1 MHKVIKFNQKAWLM
15 LYIKKNT
22 ELRKKK
28 QKNDFEKDFFN
39 LMNNSVFE
47 KTMVKVKKCRD
58 SKLVTTEKRR
68 TYLSEPNY
76 HSTKFI
82 SENLL
87 TITLRK
93 IFMNKPVRLGLS
105 ILELSKIVMHEFLYD
120 YVKLKYG

>member
-1 MHKVIKFNQKAWLM
+1 MTNVIHQKEHRA
-15 LYIKKNT
+15 
-22 ELRKKK
+22 EKKK
-28 QKNDFEKDFFN
+28 AKNDFEKDFFN
-39 LMNNSVFE
+39 L
-47 KTMVKVKKCRD
+47 MVKVKKCRD

-68 TYLSEPNY
+68 TYLISEPNY

-93 IFMNKPVRLGLS
+93 IFMNKPVCLGLS

>member
-1 MHKVIKFNQKAWLM
+1 
-15 LYIKKNT
+15 
-22 ELRKKK
+22 
-28 QKNDFEKDFFN
+28 
-39 LMNNSVFE
+39 
-47 KTMVKVKKCRD
+47 MVKVKKCRD

-87 TITLRK
+87 TITLREM
-93 IFMNKPVRLGLS
+93 FMNKAVCLGLS
-105 ILELSKIVMHEFLYD
+105 ILELSKIVMHEFSYD

>member
-1 MHKVIKFNQKAWLM
+1 MTNVIYQKEHRA
-15 LYIKKNT
+15 
-22 ELRKKK
+22 EKKK
-28 QKNDFEKDFFN
+28 AKNDFEKDFFN

-68 TYLSEPNY
+68 TYLISEPNY

-93 IFMNKPVRLGLS
+93 IFMNKPVCLGLS